1 MAEFFNW
8 VLTLAYFAVF
18 LIGLVTCFKNAHE
31 ALLYRKYTFIS
42 IRNKRKHTLNAIANS
57 TVAVLGIWG
66 LIQAFIGV

>member
-1 MAEFFNW
+1 MTLILNW
-8 VLTLAYFAVF
+8 AATLAYFAVF

-57 TVAVLGIWG
+57 TVAVLGILG

>member
-1 MAEFFNW
+1 MTLILNW
-8 VLTLAYFAVF
+8 AATLAYFAVF

-42 IRNKRKHTLNAIANS
+42 IRNKRKYTLNAIANS
-57 TVAVLGIWG
+57 TVAVFGILG